1 MVPGSTLM
9 YGSSLHIVTR
19 RPRHL
24 RSRPSE
30 EAVRPFPSELET
42 PPVTKMNLLTPPSGR
57 RAVPGMIGALGH
69 DNRRGVTA
77 WWTSPRRDVEQL
89 ARVRTRR
96 VAPGVAREHA
106 RELGHPLLALHRG
119 RRRDRP
125 ALRRPFHHADL

>member
-42 PPVTKMNLLTPPSGR
+42 PPVTKMNLLTPPSARGASR
-57 RAVPGMIGALGH
+57 RVIGAPDH
-69 DNRRGVTA
+69 DNRREPNARWTPDHVTPPA
-77 WWTSPRRDVEQL
+77 
-89 ARVRTRR
+89 A
-96 VAPGVAREHA
+96 
-106 RELGHPLLALHRG
+106 RG
-119 RRRDRP
+119 RGRGQRHCRDAPTACVR
-125 ALRRPFHHADL
+125 AR